1 MTGIHK
7 DKDGKYEPSIWQQC
21 WHLPHFVL
29 PSSDQKDLGL
39 FTARCSQSRLRVA
52 QVMVVEPAI
61 MRFRHARKRQRKGS
75 RLRIRNKL
83 KGTLENLHEIKEMPG
98 AAPVV
103 TTRNVTRHG
112 QISPGRQNH
121 PLQLRTE
128 GLKGTVLAQSLK
140 EALVPNLTLHDMNVF
155 NMGIQAAIWN
165 QRLQENLRGTQPVR
179 PTPGSAGSPE
189 KCTKTNLDSLPNLF
203 PLGFSSGMWNQG
215 SGKDTQG
222 SGEAALLGMGSV
234 GGRGI

>member
-83 KGTLENLHEIKEMPG
+83 KGTLENLHEIKECILKEVYQHSKTMSSG
-98 AAPVV
+98 
-103 TTRNVTRHG
+103 RQHG
-112 QISPGRQNH
+112 QVTI
-121 PLQLRTE
+121 E
-128 GLKGTVLAQSLK
+128 GVL
-140 EALVPNLTLHDMNVF
+140 
-155 NMGIQAAIWN
+155 
-165 QRLQENLRGTQPVR
+165 PVH
-179 PTPGSAGSPE
+179 
-189 KCTKTNLDSLPNLF
+189 F
-203 PLGFSSGMWNQG
+203 PKLGVES
-215 SGKDTQG
+215 
-222 SGEAALLGMGSV
+222 
-234 GGRGI
+234 